1 MSAIHYK
8 FSSSN
13 EYKNVTFDGL
23 NLSLHD
29 LKKLIMEKQKLKST
43 ELDLHITNAQTLQGI
58 NHIDAFYVLYHFFL
72 TMWET
77 SFFLYRPL

>member
-23 NLSLHD
+23 NISLLD
-29 LKKLIMEKQKLKST
+29 LKKAIMEKQKLKST
-43 ELDLHITNAQTLQGI
+43 ELDLHITNAQTLQGTGSLG
-58 NHIDAFYVLYHFFL
+58 H
-72 TMWET
+72 
-77 SFFLYRPL
+77 